1 MPIVHIYWHITNNKQ
16 SIHVHVQLCILLTY
30 LLIRVGFYNK
40 TAADS
45 LRASLAQIT
54 SDLSTYS
61 LNESD
66 TVRDRE
72 RETDSKESESEP

>member
-1 MPIVHIYWHITNNKQ
+1 MYMY
-16 SIHVHVQLCILLTY
+16 SYAY

-66 TVRDRE
+66 TVRERDRDRE
-72 RETDSKESESEP
+72 TERQTVKRVNLSHEIISK